1 MHQATQPKVRLP
13 YAYKGF
19 YLTRSHG
26 RLYGIPPFLDADEL
40 HYRKRLHIH
49 PAVLSASTEEVLT
62 ALVDTYD
69 AAPYVPEV
77 IDDYEGYDVVRL
89 GETLYGVPQSAGV
102 VDLNLEEER
111 RRVSVIS
118 GASREEIRNQ
128 IRAAMRAV

>member
-26 RLYGIPPFLDADEL
+26 RLYGIPPFLDPDEL

-49 PAVLSASTEEVLT
+49 PAVLSASTEEELK
-62 ALVDTYD
+62 ALVDSYD
-69 AAPYVPEV
+69 PAPYRPEV
-77 IDDYEGYDVVRL
+77 IENYEGYKLVRL
-89 GETLYGVPQSAGV
+89 GGAMYGVPQSAGL

-111 RRVSVIS
+111 RRAGVI
-118 GASREEIRNQ
+118 
-128 IRAAMRAV
+128 